1 MIYNDYSL
9 AFLSYAQTC
18 HETCSTRVLE
28 CLERFRKADSL
39 NLESQW
45 LQLDISQWPAIWIH
59 LAVRRGTY
67 HPKRSK
73 NPKALWNT
81 MNQHWTFRD
90 LNWRYQVPTIFL
102 QALVLDISKSAR
114 ESRHKIWPKTV
125 VQDLHVNQR
134 STQASSEPRR
144 ISCGRVACPGAR
156 GALGALWNEKLVPHI
171 ARLV

>member
-45 LQLDISQWPAIWIH
+45 LQIDISQWPAIWIH

-125 VQDLHVNQR
+125 VQDLHVNPALDPGFVR
-134 STQASSEPRR
+134 TAAHILRPGGVS
-144 ISCGRVACPGAR
+144 GCPGCPGCPVEWKA
-156 GALGALWNEKLVPHI
+156 GAPYS
-171 ARLV
+171 